1 LVPKLPSKAS
11 TNLGAPHCSFRNRIE
26 EERTLGALPRPQEQT
41 LEDLFEHMAE
51 ELTATVDVSLLCA
64 ARDCEK
70 ALANFFNFPEHS

>member
-1 LVPKLPSKAS
+1 
-11 TNLGAPHCSFRNRIE
+11 
-26 EERTLGALPRPQEQT
+26 
-41 LEDLFEHMAE
+41 MAE